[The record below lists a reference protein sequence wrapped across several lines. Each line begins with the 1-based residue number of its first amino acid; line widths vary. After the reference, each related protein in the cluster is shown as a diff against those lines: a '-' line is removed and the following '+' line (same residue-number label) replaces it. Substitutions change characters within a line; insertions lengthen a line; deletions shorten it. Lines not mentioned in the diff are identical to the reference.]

1 MRPNWRKPS
10 RRWPLPVLI
19 GTILLGILIA
29 LFVYPFHPGTCGP
42 LAGLDAANPFTYG
55 GLRDRS
61 RPPGYV
67 AHAFGGID
75 GNFYTNSREAFVL
88 NYEKGFRTFE
98 VDLVLLKDGS
108 AFCAHD
114 GAEWMYGL
122 DKPFLQTTAD
132 ELSGRACLGKYT
144 PLTGTELLDLACE
157 YTDASFFLH
166 TKRTARGST
175 HDILRA
181 LVSEAKER
189 HLSVLDRMTPRTL
202 GLGDLRKVAEI
213 YPFRDYWV
221 DVYCHKLKSNGS
233 SGLNR
238 DQQIVFY
245 LIGHGGPARFSGIAD
260 TLLASCRSIAASSHL
275 RFSAF
280 GLVPSLYDLKLCIS
294 VDIIRD

>member
-1 MRPNWRKPS
+1 
-10 RRWPLPVLI
+10 
-19 GTILLGILIA
+19 
-29 LFVYPFHPGTCGP
+29 LFVYPFYPGTCGP

-75 GNFYTNSREAFVL
+75 GNFYTNSREAFVS

-98 VDLVLLKDGS
+98 VDLVLLQDGS

-114 GAEWMYGL
+114 GTEWMYGL
-122 DKPFLQTTAD
+122 DRPFLQTTAD

-144 PLTGTELLDLACE
+144 PLTGSELLDLASE
-157 YTDASFFLH
+157 YTDAYFLVH
-166 TKRTARGST
+166 TKRTAQGST

-181 LVSEAKER
+181 LVSEAEER
-189 HLSVLDRMTPRTL
+189 HPSVLDRIIPRTL
-202 GLGDLRKVAEI
+202 GLGDLRKVADI
-213 YPFRDYWV
+213 YPLRDYWV

-238 DQQIVFY
+238 DQQVVFY
-245 LIGHGGPARFSGIAD
+245 LIGHGSPTGLSGTMG
-260 TLLASCRSIAASSHL
+260 TLLDLWGSLADPSRLRCPPLGPVASLHKVR
-275 RFSAF
+275 
-280 GLVPSLYDLKLCIS
+280 LYIS
-294 VDIIRD
+294 VDITGE